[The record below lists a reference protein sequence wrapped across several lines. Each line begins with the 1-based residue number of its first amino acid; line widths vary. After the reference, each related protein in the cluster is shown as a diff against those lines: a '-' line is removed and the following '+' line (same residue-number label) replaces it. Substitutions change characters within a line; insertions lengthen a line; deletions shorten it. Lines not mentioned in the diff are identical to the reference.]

1 MPQQP
6 DWNKYLDAGVEFVAM
21 TRAQARQR
29 AKVLVGTGQLAQEQV
44 TGFVDELVDESRRRT
59 DLMLELVRKE
69 IQRQVKTL
77 GIATKEDLARLESRL
92 AKKNGGKA
100 SKHAKASTPKA
111 PKSASAKKRVKKS
124 TTATS
129 ARASASATP
138 APKQS
143 KKTGSTKKAA
153 KRSAAKAQPAK
164 KRSGR
169 AASKA
174 AAS

>member
-6 DWNKYLDAGVEFVAM
+6 DWNKYLDAGAEFVAM

-29 AKVLVGTGQLAQEQV
+29 ARVLVGTGQLAQEQV
-44 TGFVDELVDESRRRT
+44 TGFVDELVDESKRRT

-92 AKKNGGKA
+92 AKKSSGKA
-100 SKHAKASTPKA
+100 SKPAKASPTKP
-111 PKSASAKKRVKKS
+111 PKSAAVKKPAKKSATAKSAKAKS
-124 TTATS
+124 G
-129 ARASASATP
+129 ARTP
-138 APKQS
+138 TKGA
-143 KKTGSTKKAA
+143 STKKAA
-153 KRSAAKAQPAK
+153 KRSAAKAQPAT

-169 AASKA
+169 TASKA